1 MPTYEVTYEVG
12 EGTES
17 ELIEAESPVEAEQK
31 FKSNH
36 SNGNTVVLCV
46 VRQ

>member
-1 MPTYEVTYEVG
+1 MPTYEVTYETSD
-12 EGTES
+12 GTAS
-17 ELIEAESPVEAEQK
+17 ELIDAETPVEAEQK
-31 FKSNH
+31 FKSSH